1 MKVDGTT
8 WAIFAVA
15 AVLLGGLLWT
25 SRGKSTFA
33 VLATKT
39 PLSLLFL
46 LTAVRAPHP
55 APTFAACMTA
65 GLSLS
70 VVGDVLLALTAAW
83 AFRAGLV
90 AFLLGH
96 VAYVVA
102 FATLG
107 APGLAA
113 APGFVVALAV
123 SAGVFRWLRPHLGAM
138 LVPVFAYVV
147 VITLMVAMAGSVL
160 VTPSLSGPFRATV
173 FVGAVL
179 FYLSDITV
187 ARQRFVADEL
197 RNRVVGLPL
206 YYVGQFVLALTV
218 GLAPAS

>member
-1 MKVDGTT
+1 MKIDGTT
-8 WAIFAVA
+8 WLIFAVA
-15 AVLLGGLLWT
+15 AALLGGLLWT
-25 SRGKSTFA
+25 SKGKSTFA

-46 LTAVRAPHP
+46 FTALREPHP
-55 APTFAACMTA
+55 APSFAACMIA

-102 FATLG
+102 FVTLG
-107 APGLAA
+107 APGPSAV
-113 APGFVVALAV
+113 PGLVVALIL
-123 SAGVFRWLRPHLGAM
+123 SAGVFRWLRPHLGPM

-147 VITLMVAMAGSVL
+147 VITLMVAMAASVL
-160 VTPSLSGPFRATV
+160 VTPSHSFPFRLTV

-187 ARQRFVADEL
+187 ARQRFVADEF
-197 RNRVVGLPL
+197 RNRAIGLPL
-206 YYVGQFVLALTV
+206 YYAGQFVLALTV
-218 GLAPAS
+218 GLAPVS